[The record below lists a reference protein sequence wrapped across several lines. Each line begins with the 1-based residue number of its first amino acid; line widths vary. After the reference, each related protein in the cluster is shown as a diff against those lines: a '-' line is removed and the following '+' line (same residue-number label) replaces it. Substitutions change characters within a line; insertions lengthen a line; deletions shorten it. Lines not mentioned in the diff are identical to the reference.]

1 MTIRVRA
8 RYTPPMNKNT
18 LLTTD
23 EMARAD
29 AAAVQAGTSGMALM
43 EHAGRKVADVAGQ
56 MVRRLGGHRPIV
68 VLAGPG
74 NNGGDGYVAARYL
87 RQRGHRVRIAVLGDP
102 YKLKGDA
109 KSNFERWQTPTEP
122 LAPMALEEH
131 SIVIDALFGA
141 GLTRDVDGAAA
152 AVLEAARVLDLPC
165 IAVDLPSGLNGN
177 TGQIMGTALQATE
190 TVTFFRKK
198 PGHLLYP
205 GRALCGD
212 IHVVDIGIPTAVLD
226 DIAPKTF
233 ENTPALWRRTVF
245 GASTATDHKYHRGH
259 VVVVGGAR
267 MTGAARLAALAARRA
282 GAGLVTLAVPT
293 NAWSIY
299 AAAEPGNLVEATDD
313 LRSALEDPRRSAVVI
328 GPGLG
333 ASAATRTDVQA
344 ALQGGT
350 RSVVLDADALSS
362 FEDTPQALF
371 DAVQGPVVM
380 TPHEGEF
387 KRLFD
392 LKGDKLTRA
401 RAAAKLSGAVI
412 VLKGA
417 DTVIA
422 APDGRAA
429 INASAPPWLATA
441 GSGDVLAGIIG
452 AFLGQRCAPFEAAA
466 AGVWCHGQAAQYVG
480 PGLIAED
487 LPTALINVFK
497 GSLDLNP

>member
-1 MTIRVRA
+1 MTENA
-8 RYTPPMNKNT
+8 
-18 LLTTD
+18 LLSTD

-29 AAAVQAGTSGMALM
+29 AAAIQNGTSGMALM
-43 EHAGRKVADVAGQ
+43 EHAGRAVADVAGR
-56 MVRRLGGHRPIV
+56 MARKLGGHRPFV
-68 VLAGPG
+68 VLSGPG

-109 KSNFERWQTPTEP
+109 KSNFERWHQPTEP

-141 GLTRDVDGAAA
+141 GLTRDIDGTAAT
-152 AVLEAARVLDLPC
+152 VLEAARVLALPC

-177 TGQIMGTALQATE
+177 TGVVMGTALQATE

-212 IHVVDIGIPTAVLD
+212 IHVVDIGIPNTVLG
-226 DIAPKTF
+226 DIAPTTF
-233 ENTPALWRRTVF
+233 ENTPALWRDTVF
-245 GASTATDHKYHRGH
+245 GVSNATDHKYHRGH
-259 VVVVGGAR
+259 VVVAGGAR

-282 GAGLVTLAVPT
+282 GAGLVTLAVPID
-293 NAWSIY
+293 AWPIY

-333 ASAATRTDVQA
+333 ADAATRTAVHA
-344 ALQGGT
+344 ALHGGA

-362 FEDTPQALF
+362 FEETPQALF
-371 DAVQGPVVM
+371 DAIQGPVVM

-392 LKGDKLTRA
+392 SKGDKLTRA

-441 GSGDVLAGIIG
+441 GAGDVLAGIIG
-452 AFLGQRCAPFEAAA
+452 AFVGQGCAPFDAAA
-466 AGVWCHGQAAQYVG
+466 AGVWCHGQAAQSIG
-480 PGLIAED
+480 LGLIAED
-487 LPTALINVFK
+487 LPAALINVFK
-497 GSLDLNP
+497 GPLDLKP